1 MTNSQILRP
10 SHKRFRRNPH
20 ILRQTR
26 RMTAPHTTGDHP
38 HVRMLRMRQRCRI
51 RTLRSLPREH
61 LNRSIIVRRHLMT
74 HRTNQRI
81 PIRHLRQTRKNL
93 ADVQP
98 RDICRNRTKRPPI
111 LTRCLR
117 LRIKCLQLTGTAPH
131 PEQNHRRVR
140 NSAGRNR
147 SSPLSRQQLRQRQT
161 TRRQHTRSQKFPTT
175 TRPSTEF
182 RLPHHITPR
191 SLKICTT
198 TCSRTPVT
206 DYSANSK
213 LASPLPPNASRPHH
227 VATAPRKIHRFIY

>member
-1 MTNSQILRP
+1 MPDAPLFS
-10 SHKRFRRNPH
+10 RR
-20 ILRQTR
+20 Q
-26 RMTAPHTTGDHP
+26 
-38 HVRMLRMRQRCRI
+38 
-51 RTLRSLPREH
+51 H
-61 LNRSIIVRRHLMT
+61 LNRSIIVSRHLMT

-98 RDICRNRTKRPPI
+98 RNICRNRTKRSPI

-117 LRIKCLQLTGTAPH
+117 LRIKCFQLTGTTPH

-140 NSAGRNR
+140 YSAGRNR

-175 TRPSTEF
+175 TRPRTEF

-206 DYSANSK
+206 DYCPKSK
-213 LASPLPPNASRPHH
+213 LASPHPHPSP
-227 VATAPRKIHRFIY
+227 AGSTAKLRHQKIHRFIY

>member
-1 MTNSQILRP
+1 
-10 SHKRFRRNPH
+10 
-20 ILRQTR
+20 
-26 RMTAPHTTGDHP
+26 
-38 HVRMLRMRQRCRI
+38 MRQRCRI

-191 SLKICTT
+191 SLK
-198 TCSRTPVT
+198 TCAAKMLSHTRHRLLRQFKTRQPPT
-206 DYSANSK
+206 SQRQSA
-213 LASPLPPNASRPHH
+213 
-227 VATAPRKIHRFIY
+227 APRGDSSAKNPPIYLLTCRYLPIYLSVRTARRHCKCRPVPHPRHHQ